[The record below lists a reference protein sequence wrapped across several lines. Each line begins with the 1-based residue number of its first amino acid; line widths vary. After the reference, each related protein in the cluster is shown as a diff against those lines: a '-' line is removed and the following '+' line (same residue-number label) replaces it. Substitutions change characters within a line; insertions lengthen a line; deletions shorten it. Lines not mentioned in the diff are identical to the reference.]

1 MSKPVNKALVGAFVA
16 GALILVVVAL
26 AIFGSGK
33 FFTKRNQFVL
43 FFDESV
49 KGLSIGAPVMFR
61 GVKVGQVIR
70 IVLTLDPK
78 ELRAFIP
85 VYIEI
90 EPETVTIIGGREAV
104 KGRNMR
110 DLVLKKGLK
119 GQLQMQSFVTG
130 QLMVS
135 LDFFPDKPMRLVGL
149 DKKVNEIPTV
159 PTTLVELTKTI
170 QNLDIEGLFKKLEQ
184 TVDGIHKIV
193 NSPKVTASLDSLD
206 KVLKDFSVLLVNVNG
221 KIDPLSASLTG
232 TIEEARKVL
241 ARAEKT
247 LSFSEG
253 QAGKLAASAQET
265 LDSAR
270 QLIENLEKT
279 SVSIKNLAE
288 NNSTL
293 GYQVNKTL
301 EDISAMART
310 LRSLADYLEQ
320 HPEALIRGKKLP
332 KGE

>member
-1 MSKPVNKALVGAFVA
+1 MSKPVNKTLVGAFVA

-78 ELRAFIP
+78 KLKAFIP

-104 KGRNMR
+104 KGRNMKELIVKR
-110 DLVLKKGLK
+110 GLK

-130 QLMVS
+130 QLMVA
-135 LDFFPDKPMRLVGL
+135 LDFFPDRPIRLVGL

-170 QNLDIEGLFKKLEQ
+170 QRLDIEGLFKKLEQ
-184 TVDGIHKIV
+184 TVDGIEKIV

-206 KVLKDFSVLLVNVNG
+206 KTLKDFDLLLVNVNS
-221 KIDPLSASLTG
+221 KIDPLSASL
-232 TIEEARKVL
+232 L
-241 ARAEKT
+241 
-247 LSFSEG
+247 
-253 QAGKLAASAQET
+253 
-265 LDSAR
+265 
-270 QLIENLEKT
+270 
-279 SVSIKNLAE
+279 
-288 NNSTL
+288 STL
-293 GYQVNKTL
+293 
-301 EDISAMART
+301 R
-310 LRSLADYLEQ
+310 
-320 HPEALIRGKKLP
+320 RGP
-332 KGE
+332 KGLGQG

>member
-16 GALILVVVAL
+16 GALILVVIAL

-49 KGLSIGAPVMFR
+49 KGLSVGAPVMFR

-78 ELRAFIP
+78 ELKAFIP

-90 EPETVTIIGGREAV
+90 EPETVTIIGGREAA

-110 DLVLKKGLK
+110 DLILKKGLK

-130 QLMVS
+130 QLMVA
-135 LDFFPDKPMRLVGL
+135 LDFFPDKPIRLVGL

-159 PTTLVELTKTI
+159 TTTLTELTKTL
-170 QNLDIEGLFKKLEQ
+170 QDLDIEGLFKKLEE
-184 TVDGIHKIV
+184 TVNGIDKIV

-206 KVLKDFSVLLVNVNG
+206 KTLKDFNVLLVNVNS
-221 KIDPLSASLTG
+221 KIDPLSASLISTS
-232 TIEEARKVL
+232 EQARKAL

-247 LSFSEG
+247 LSFGEG
-253 QAGKLAASAQET
+253 EAGKLTTSAQET
-265 LDSAR
+265 LTAAR
-270 QLIENLEKT
+270 QLIENLERA
-279 SVSIKNLAE
+279 SGSIKNLAE

-301 EDISAMART
+301 EDISAMARK
-310 LRSLADYLEQ
+310 LSSLADFLEQ
-320 HPEALIRGKKLP
+320 HPDALIRGKKLP